1 MGILQ
6 QTCLDHVQGA
16 LVALFTG
23 LEHELDPALDLVLVV
38 HEQLCRTQQHGSMG
52 IMSAGMHPARTLAGK
67 GFAGLLLHGQGI
79 HIAAQK
85 DHLAIRITVQHG
97 YHTAAHRIGLISHLL
112 QFLGDIGAGIGQI
125 RSYFGVFMDMT
136 APAHQFAA

>member
-1 MGILQ
+1 
-6 QTCLDHVQGA
+6 
-16 LVALFTG
+16 
-23 LEHELDPALDLVLVV
+23 
-38 HEQLCRTQQHGSMG
+38 
-52 IMSAGMHPARTLAGK
+52 MSAGMHPCPDACWKRLRRTAPPW
-67 GFAGLLLHGQGI
+67 AGI